1 MAFEGIL
8 TSGNTASSDKWII
21 PFYSEPMEID
31 PKELPADT
39 IQCPNALTRKLLGRR
54 EAPVADVEPEGGIP
68 VEEFLTRLQHVV
80 HEMIMKRLKGAEDEV
95 NRVFNLSYVR
105 EQLQA
110 QAIQSL
116 TSEVHFLRTEVE
128 DLVTTNL
135 TEMEWEPT
143 RQVLPFD
150 PIETIRAGIRD
161 GSIILKEVRETSV
174 APAGPARHG
183 TPVRGQGGVG
193 MSRAS
198 SRQSTPEYRSRA
210 AKVDKGKRRMYPS
223 RQENTPTMSQPTGN
237 GGQQGGP
244 SGTQQPTGDG
254 GQGGEPPKS
263 QGGAAAG
270 AGDPDDDGDDDGD
283 DSDPEPPRG
292 HMPSWRAWVKRRALK
307 QARSEV
313 ARNDMAPPRLP
324 YECEGKVDKIDKY
337 DGKNVN
343 DLERFLRELRAKFE
357 LEPFTYNTGR
367 KQILFASTRLGG
379 KASDSFKSY
388 ELRINKEQS
397 IHTTGSW
404 VYDPRYEKFE
414 FFTAALR
421 DSMGS
426 REDRKKYEE
435 EWHTLRM
442 KGDKCQPQVLMK
454 LV

>member
-39 IQCPNALTRKLLGRR
+39 IQCSNALTRKLLGRR

-80 HEMIMKRLKGAEDEV
+80 HEMVMKRLKGAEDEV

-128 DLVTTNL
+128 DLVTTDL

-150 PIETIRAGIRD
+150 PIEAIRAGIRD
-161 GSIILKEVRETSV
+161 GTIILKEVRATSV
-174 APAGPARHG
+174 APAGPARHP
-183 TPVRGQGGVG
+183 TPVRGQGGAG

-198 SRQSTPEYRSRA
+198 SRHSTPEYRSRA

-223 RQENTPTMSQPTGN
+223 RQDNTPTMSQPIIG
-237 GGQQGGP
+237 GGQEGGP

-254 GQGGEPPKS
+254 GQGGEPPNF

-283 DSDPEPPRG
+283 DTDPEPPRG
-292 HMPSWRAWVKRRALK
+292 HMPSWHAWVKRRALK
-307 QARSEV
+307 
-313 ARNDMAPPRLP
+313 
-324 YECEGKVDKIDKY
+324 
-337 DGKNVN
+337 
-343 DLERFLRELRAKFE
+343 
-357 LEPFTYNTGR
+357 
-367 KQILFASTRLGG
+367 
-379 KASDSFKSY
+379 
-388 ELRINKEQS
+388 
-397 IHTTGSW
+397 
-404 VYDPRYEKFE
+404 
-414 FFTAALR
+414 
-421 DSMGS
+421 
-426 REDRKKYEE
+426 
-435 EWHTLRM
+435 
-442 KGDKCQPQVLMK
+442 
-454 LV
+454 